1 MIAFHLRSRRARFV
15 VIHATLFAAR
25 LELIQAS
32 LPRIAQPLVV
42 TVGVAYFAVIIA
54 ISIWAS
60 RRTRTAADFFVAGN
74 GIGLVALT
82 IASVTSSVSGFAF
95 IGGPGFIYAAG
106 LGALF
111 IVLPASVTNVMGAWV
126 LAKRMRL
133 LGEARGLLTIPD
145 AIGARYR
152 SKAAQGLSGIAI
164 LVGIV
169 GYMATNALAMG
180 VVIDAIFGI
189 GLGWGI
195 WLGMGITLAYSVAGG
210 ILAGIYNDV
219 FQGTLM
225 AVASVLVFIFVLNVG
240 NGLGHISRL
249 ILTSDPGFLAPWG
262 KLTPL
267 AALSFFFVFSMGS
280 LGQPQG
286 VHKDYMLRDPLQ
298 LKWYPLLKTLGLVLV
313 LLLYFGV
320 GVGVKAFVTSGRMA
334 PLGSPDQATPSLL
347 LNITPLLLAALVF
360 SGVAAATMSAVNSF
374 INIGAA
380 VATHDVPVA
389 FGRRLKHEL
398 AWGRTATLV
407 IAIAAGL
414 VAQYSGSMVAFLGI
428 FGWGLFASTLV
439 PALAVGLN
447 WEGATPAGAVAS
459 IAAGLI
465 VTLSLETVAYLRI
478 FTFPAGVTAS
488 AVALVVSLLTF
499 FMVSW
504 VTRRSAAASI
514 DDDVRVIM
522 NM

>member
-1 MIAFHLRSRRARFV
+1 MIQV
-15 VIHATLFAAR
+15 VNVSAVLQAALPNAAR
-25 LELIQAS
+25 PA
-32 LPRIAQPLVV
+32 VV
-42 TVGVAYFAVIIA
+42 TVGILYFLVIVA
-54 ISIWAS
+54 ISVWAA
-60 RRTRTAADFFVAGN
+60 RRTRTAADFFVAGK

-82 IASVTSSVSGFAF
+82 VASVSVSVSGFAF
-95 IGGPGFIYAAG
+95 IGGPGFIYAVG
-106 LGALF
+106 LGAMY
-111 IVLPASVTNVMGAWV
+111 IVLPAAVTNVMGAWV

-133 LGEARGLLTIPD
+133 IGEARALITIPD

-152 SKAAQGLSGIAI
+152 SRAAQGLSAAAI

-180 VVIDAIFGI
+180 VVINSIFVV

-195 WLGMGITLAYSVAGG
+195 WIGMGVTLAYSASGG

-225 AVASVLVFIFVLNVG
+225 AVASVLVFLFVLNFG
-240 NGLGHISRL
+240 GGLAEISRT
-249 ILTSDPGFLAPWG
+249 ILAHDAAILGPWG

-280 LGQPQG
+280 LGQPQA
-286 VHKDYMLRDPLQ
+286 VHKYYMLRDPLQ

-320 GVGVKAFVTSGRMA
+320 GVGVKAFVLSGRLPA
-334 PLGSPDQATPSLL
+334 LGSPDQATPTLL
-347 LNITPLLLAALVF
+347 LNVTPLILAALVF
-360 SGVAAATMSAVNSF
+360 SGVAAATMSAANSF

-380 VATHDVPVA
+380 IVTHDLPIALGRPV
-389 FGRRLKHEL
+389 RNEL
-398 AWGRTATLV
+398 RWGRAMTIIIAVAAAITA
-407 IAIAAGL
+407 
-414 VAQYSGSMVAFLGI
+414 QRSGTMVAFLGI

-447 WEGATPAGAVAS
+447 WQGATRAGAMAS
-459 IAAGLI
+459 IATGLI
-465 VTLSLETVAYLRI
+465 VTLGLETAAYLKV

-488 AVALVVSLLTF
+488 AVAMVSSFLVF
-499 FMVSW
+499 FVVSW
-504 VTRRSAAASI
+504 VTRRNARAEL
-514 DDDVRVIM
+514 DDDVKLVM
-522 NM
+522 EL